1 MEIRTI
7 KTAGIT
13 FVNINC
19 LSESRI
25 RQINK
30 IPYNHSLHTIDGI
43 FTKVYDFKFK
53 NISSRA
59 GWAMVKIEDVK
70 KYYDFDGYVDYE
82 EVSDE
87 LNLNFTK

>member
-1 MEIRTI
+1 MNIRTL

-13 FVNINC
+13 FVDINC
-19 LSESRI
+19 LSESRF

-30 IPYNHSLHTIDGI
+30 MPYNHSLQTLDGI
-43 FTKVYDFKFK
+43 FTKVYDSKFK
-53 NISSRA
+53 YVSSRA

-70 KYYDFDGYVDYE
+70 KYYDFDGYVDCD

-87 LNLNFTK
+87 LT